1 VTGAS
6 STQPELQ
13 SGSPER
19 FGYSWHI
26 FNEILPVH
34 EEQFRR
40 WTSGFPLEDWRG
52 KSFLDVGCGI
62 GRNSH
67 WPMTHGAAG
76 GLAIDV
82 DERSLAAARCNLA
95 RFPGM
100 RVEHRS
106 AYEIGEI
113 DRFDVV
119 FSIGVI
125 HHLENPDLA
134 VWQMVRAAK
143 PGGRVLVWLYGA
155 ENNEWIARWFNP
167 LRNGLFR
174 RMPLPLVFALS
185 YGPTAGLWAAL
196 RVGLGSIEYFRL
208 LRTFS
213 FRHLQAIVFDH
224 MIPKIALYY
233 TRDEARALL
242 ERAGLEDVRETWVN
256 EMSWTV
262 IGTKPGGGS
271 RD

>member
-1 VTGAS
+1 MTA
-6 STQPELQ
+6 TAKPALK

-26 FNEILPVH
+26 FKEILPVH

-40 WTSGFPLEDWRG
+40 WTTGLPLEAWRG
-52 KSFLDVGCGI
+52 RTFLDVGCGI
-62 GRNSH
+62 GRNSY
-67 WPMTHGAAG
+67 WPMRHGAAG

-82 DERSLAAARCNLA
+82 DDRSLAAARRNLA
-95 RFPGM
+95 DHPAL

-106 AYEIGEI
+106 AYEIGEEG
-113 DRFDVV
+113 RFDVV

-125 HHLENPDLA
+125 HHLEDPDLA
-134 VWQMVRAAK
+134 LRQMVQAAK

-155 ENNEWIARWFNP
+155 ENNEWITSWFNP

-174 RMPLPLVFALS
+174 RLPLPLVFALS

-196 RVGLGSIEYFRL
+196 RMGLGSIEYFRL

-224 MIPKIALYY
+224 MIPRIARYY
-233 TRDEARALL
+233 TREEARRLL
-242 ERAGLEDVRETWVN
+242 ERAGLVDVKESWVN

-262 IGTKPGGGS
+262 IGIRPPGP
-271 RD
+271 